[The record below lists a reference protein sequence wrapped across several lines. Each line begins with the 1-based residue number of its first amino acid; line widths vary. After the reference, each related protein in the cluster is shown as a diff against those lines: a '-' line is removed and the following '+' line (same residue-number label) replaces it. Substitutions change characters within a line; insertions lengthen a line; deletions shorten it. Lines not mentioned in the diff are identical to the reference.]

1 MFFQVRNFYPA
12 LLLVGLVSSNAAAIA
27 MENNAKISLD
37 TSAVVTSD
45 KVNVIIQ
52 YKTDPSDLDVSRIVT
67 ASGKIQRRMHGIKAI
82 HASIPQGSLNQLA
95 SNPNVQYVSLD
106 RSVSAAQA
114 SSTSAEYTTEPIN
127 APLVW
132 AVGLDGTGIGVAVI
146 DSGINPVADL
156 SVKGNSSKTRIVYNQ
171 SFVPNE
177 LTQTADAFGHGT
189 HVAGLIA
196 GNGTDSTGKKYFR
209 TFSGV
214 APNANL
220 VNLRVLDENGEGS
233 DSSVIAAIETAIALK
248 DVYTIKVINL
258 SVGRP
263 IYETYQLDPL
273 CQAVELA
280 WKSGI
285 AVVVA
290 AGNDGRDL
298 TMNKEG
304 YGTIEAP
311 GNDPYAITVGAVK
324 TMATATVRDDQMAS
338 YSSKG
343 PSYIDHIAKPDL
355 VAPGNLVTSLRF
367 PNDPLALSVD
377 PLYQTL
383 DKFYITNG
391 DSNLSPN
398 YFPLSGT
405 SMAAGVTSGSVA
417 LLMQARPRL
426 TPDQAKA
433 FLMRDAD
440 RKYLPQT
447 SVAVEPTTGIS
458 YTAHNDLFTIGAGEL
473 DIAASVADALFRSVP
488 AGTAMSPV
496 AAYDPTSNSVFLLK
510 DPSSL
515 WVTGNGTP
523 LWGTNDVY
531 GQAAFGNQPAS
542 GSAVWGWTPLYGA
555 SNVTGQPV
563 VAGVAGPGAQWS
575 ATSITST
582 NDSSA
587 FTALWGNGTPLWGT
601 GTPLW
606 GTGTPLWGT
615 GTPLWGTSTPLW
627 GTTTPLWGTGT
638 PLWGTGTPLWGTGT
652 PLWGTGTP
660 LWGTSSTDATST
672 LWGTGTP
679 LWGTGTPLWGTGTPL
694 WGTGT
699 PLWGTGTPLW
709 GTSVPLEN

>member
-1 MFFQVRNFYPA
+1 M
-12 LLLVGLVSSNAAAIA
+12 
-27 MENNAKISLD
+27 
-37 TSAVVTSD
+37 
-45 KVNVIIQ
+45 
-52 YKTDPSDLDVSRIVT
+52 
-67 ASGKIQRRMHGIKAI
+67 
-82 HASIPQGSLNQLA
+82 
-95 SNPNVQYVSLD
+95 
-106 RSVSAAQA
+106 
-114 SSTSAEYTTEPIN
+114 
-127 APLVW
+127 
-132 AVGLDGTGIGVAVI
+132 I

-156 SVKGNSSKTRIVYNQ
+156 SVKGGNSSKTRIVYNQ

-248 DVYTIKVINL
+248 DVYNIKVINL

-488 AGTAMSPV
+488 AGSAMSPV
-496 AAYDPTSNSVFLLK
+496 AAYDPTTNSVFLLK

-587 FTALWGNGTPLWGT
+587 FTALWGQRNASLGHRDAAVGYGHASLGYGNSSLGNQHPALGHDHSAVGYRHTSLGHGNSALGHRHPALGNWNSAVGNNILDRRHLHAVGNGHASVGHRNSAVGNRNAAVGHGNALLGNWNSALGYWNSAL
-601 GTPLW
+601 GYF
-606 GTGTPLWGT
+606 G
-615 GTPLWGTSTPLW
+615 
-627 GTTTPLWGTGT
+627 
-638 PLWGTGTPLWGTGT
+638 
-652 PLWGTGTP
+652 
-660 LWGTSSTDATST
+660 SSRELTDERSLGNLPGNQA
-672 LWGTGTP
+672 
-679 LWGTGTPLWGTGTPL
+679 
-694 WGTGT
+694 
-699 PLWGTGTPLW
+699 
-709 GTSVPLEN
+709 PLET